1 MDSDSEWRRRRGEEG
16 QAPKYQGCVVGW
28 IRVTV
33 ASDLLGSPASWMSLA
48 DDARRPRTVTAAAAP
63 APRQTATAT
72 ATTTAKS
79 ALERRLV
86 VWFVERR
93 LVVWFSSTV
102 FDGAP
107 QLIMLMSE
115 L

>member
-1 MDSDSEWRRRRGEEG
+1 M
-16 QAPKYQGCVVGW
+16 
-28 IRVTV
+28 TV

-79 ALERRLV
+79 ALELRLV

-93 LVVWFSSTV
+93 LLVVWFASTV
-102 FDGAP
+102 LAGAP
-107 QLIMLMSE
+107 QVMSE